1 MTDEGTRGAADY
13 DAQDITV
20 LEGLEAVRLR
30 PGMYIGSTGERG
42 LHHLVYEL
50 VDNSVDEA
58 LAGFATSVAVTIHAD
73 NSVTESDDGRGI
85 PVAMMEKEGR
95 PAVEVVLTVLH
106 SGGKFGD
113 GGGYKVSGGLHGV
126 GVSVVNALSEH
137 LAIEIRRDGHRWT
150 QEYSRGA
157 PQAPLLKGQ
166 ALKKGDPTGTTITF
180 RPDSEIFEV
189 LDFNVH
195 TLEERLR
202 ETAFLTRGLH
212 ISLTDERG
220 DGYHVDFH
228 YEGGIEDY
236 VSFLNQSKEPLGR
249 KVIFFAGEGDE
260 GALEVAM
267 QWNSSYQESIFSFAN
282 NINTHE
288 GGSHLTGFRSALTRT
303 VNKYARDK
311 GLLKENDDNLAGE
324 DIREGL
330 TAVISA
336 KLRDPQFEGQTKT
349 KLGNPGMAGF
359 VESVVNAG
367 LAEFLEE
374 NPAEARAAIGKA
386 VQAARAREAARK
398 ARDLTR
404 RKSALE
410 NSHLPGKLADCSV
423 KDPALA
429 ELFVVEGDS
438 AGGSAKQGRDRN
450 TQAVLPLRGKI
461 LNVEKSRIDRVLAN
475 TEIQALV
482 TAIGAGVRDEFNLDN
497 ARYHK
502 IIIMCDA
509 DVDGAHIRTLI
520 LTLLFREMP
529 ELIEAGYVYIAK
541 PPLYKLKQGR
551 RERYI
556 ESESELEEILLLD
569 KLERFEIAD
578 RTGATWKLTE
588 ARWQRLVRLV
598 RQFESAASSLRAQ
611 YGIDTVRFLGDSGV
625 LENASASADAVA
637 ALFSQAVPVDGHVTE
652 LIERSAD
659 ELRVRVTETMTGFA
673 RTHRLRPALFES
685 GDYQQLVGRYAALAE
700 LAGQPPFTIALAD
713 TVLSARTFDELRLA
727 VLTLSQKGV
736 DLNRFKGLGEM
747 NADQLAETTMD
758 PAHRTLAQV
767 TIDNAIEA
775 DLVFSMLMGDQ
786 VEPRR
791 QFIERNARLVT
802 NLDV

>member
-1 MTDEGTRGAADY
+1 MADPTQRTAADY

-42 LHHLVYEL
+42 LHHLVYEV

-58 LAGFATSVAVTIHAD
+58 LAGFASSVSVTIHAD
-73 NSVTESDDGRGI
+73 NSITVLDDGRGI
-85 PVAMMEKEGR
+85 PVGIMEKEGK

-113 GGGYKVSGGLHGV
+113 GEGYKVSGGLHGV
-126 GVSVVNALSEH
+126 GVSVVNALSER
-137 LAIEIRRDGHRWT
+137 LEIEIHRDGFIWT
-150 QEYSRGA
+150 QSYSRGT
-157 PQAPLLKGQ
+157 PQGPLAKGA
-166 ALKKGDPTGTTITF
+166 ALKKGERTSNSVTF
-180 RPDSEIFEV
+180 LPDTEIFEV
-189 LDFNVH
+189 LEFNVA

-202 ETAFLTRGLH
+202 ETAFLTRGLR

-236 VSFLNQSKEPLGR
+236 VTFLNASKEPIGR
-249 KVIFFAGEGDE
+249 KVIFFSGEGEE
-260 GALEVAM
+260 GAVEVAM

-311 GLLKENDDNLAGE
+311 GLLKEKDDSLAGE
-324 DIREGL
+324 DVREGL

-359 VESVVNAG
+359 VESIVNAG

-475 TEIQALV
+475 TEIQALI
-482 TAIGAGVRDEFNLDN
+482 TAIGTGVRDEFNLEN

-556 ESESELEEILLLD
+556 ENEGELEEILLLD
-569 KLERFEIAD
+569 KLERFEITD
-578 RTGATWKLTE
+578 RNGAGWKLTE

-598 RQFESAASSLRAQ
+598 RQFEAAASSLRGL

-625 LENASASADAVA
+625 LENASANADAVA
-637 ALFSQAVPVDGHVTE
+637 ELFSQAVPVDGHVTE
-652 LIERSAD
+652 LVERTPD
-659 ELRVRVTETMTGFA
+659 ELRVRVTETTTGFA
-673 RTHRLRPALFES
+673 RTHRLRPSLFDS
-685 GDYQQLVGRYAALAE
+685 GDYQQLLNRHAALVE
-700 LAGQPPFTIALAD
+700 MVGTPPFTVTLAGD
-713 TVLSARTFDELRLA
+713 VQIARTFDDLRLA
-727 VLTLSQKGV
+727 VLALSQKGV
-736 DLNRFKGLGEM
+736 GLDRFKGLGEM

-758 PAHRTLAQV
+758 PTHRTLAQV

-775 DLVFSMLMGDQ
+775 DSVFSMLMGDQ